1 MPIETLRYAWTRN
14 YLSHPTQ
21 LFLVVLIIVGIY
33 EVYLVSAVLIGLRI
47 PGPTHD
53 TNSLAQNLARFR
65 DRSTNLKQAIL
76 AMSYLFGVTFFIQ
89 IDKAYFT
96 PESNRP
102 VGIMVLE
109 NLKVYFA
116 FAAAVYLI
124 LFVFHLVQWF
134 ISAWIQKAAARINIG
149 EPLK

>member
-21 LFLVVLIIVGIY
+21 LFLVLLIVVGIY
-33 EVYLVSAVLIGLRI
+33 EVYLASAVLIGLRI

-53 TNSLAQNLARFR
+53 TNSLARNLARFR
-65 DRSTNLKQAIL
+65 NRAANLQQVIL

-102 VGIMVLE
+102 LGLIVLE

-116 FAAAVYLI
+116 FAAVVYLI
-124 LFVFHLVQWF
+124 LFVFHLIQWF
-134 ISAWIQKAAARINIG
+134 ISVWIQKAAVRMDVQAIR
-149 EPLK
+149 